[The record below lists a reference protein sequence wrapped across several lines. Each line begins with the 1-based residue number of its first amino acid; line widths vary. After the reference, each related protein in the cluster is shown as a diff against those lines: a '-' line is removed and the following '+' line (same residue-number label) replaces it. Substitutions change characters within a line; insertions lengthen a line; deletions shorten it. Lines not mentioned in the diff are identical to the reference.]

1 MRLRYWFR
9 YNGNGFRISVSKIS
23 PVPLI
28 RELISGN
35 KYFLSEYLVTIL
47 QLTFNLIICI
57 YFIERYS
64 VSGRRGKHENRSA
77 PYPESDFA

>member
-28 RELISGN
+28 RESISGN
-35 KYFLSEYLVTIL
+35 KQIFPYMYV
-47 QLTFNLIICI
+47 CI
-57 YFIERYS
+57 YGFDRGM
-64 VSGRRGKHENRSA
+64 GRNKKWK
-77 PYPESDFA
+77 ESFE